1 MCGILETL
9 FLKITP
15 EKADFWSKISEK
27 QREIKINV
35 FKGEPIARK
44 MQKILSLLLAMI
56 IGLAGCGKT
65 TLPVSGSTKPI
76 FTEEETE
83 ANGDS

>member
-1 MCGILETL
+1 M
-9 FLKITP
+9 FLK
-15 EKADFWSKISEK
+15 K
-27 QREIKINV
+27 N
-35 FKGEPIARK
+35 PIARK